1 MLWHH
6 VSGEVSYVELW
17 ECVLSQCAWWGC
29 EVLGTHWLISKGKNV
44 LYKNISRCCPGV
56 KGLPARDFFCRRT
69 DSGVLSSL
77 GDSRVSSP
85 GWTTQRPPEV
95 LWCHESNSGETW
107 FSQLQNG
114 NNTRH
119 ARCRFEGRLSCH
131 LNSLDSTDL
140 TCHPH
145 PHSKSQSNS
154 SVLAKMSSD
163 SQGLTLSPGPQLPPV
178 TAGFSFSLWVLW
190 QILCLHSAG
199 TQPLAVI
206 SSIHIYTKAHTNTIW
221 GI

>member
-114 NNTRH
+114 EN
-119 ARCRFEGRLSCH
+119 
-131 LNSLDSTDL
+131 D
-140 TCHPH
+140 TCHFTGLLWDL
-145 PHSKSQSNS
+145 KWDA
-154 SVLAKMSSD
+154 LKMVNREFPD
-163 SQGLTLSPGPQLPPV
+163 IQWLGLCIATTGGPG
-178 TAGFSFSLWVLW
+178 
-190 QILCLHSAG
+190 
-199 TQPLAVI
+199 
-206 SSIHIYTKAHTNTIW
+206 SIPWW
-221 GI
+221 GN